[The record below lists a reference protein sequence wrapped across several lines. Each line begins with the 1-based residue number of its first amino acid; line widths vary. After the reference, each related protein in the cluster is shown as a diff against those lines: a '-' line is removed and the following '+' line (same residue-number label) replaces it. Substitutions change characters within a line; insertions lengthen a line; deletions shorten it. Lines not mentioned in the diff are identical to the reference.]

1 MTVNVLKYLVG
12 RMPWDR
18 DPNFLRNAWFG
29 RYGLML
35 GYMIY
40 FFPRADK
47 SQKLVELCKTTVL
60 RRDVTLFPEDTIR
73 AQRAMAAYVK
83 RIEALEDDE

>member
-1 MTVNVLKYLVG
+1 
-12 RMPWDR
+12 
-18 DPNFLRNAWFG
+18 
-29 RYGLML
+29 ML

-60 RRDVTLFPEDTIR
+60 RWDATLFPKDTVR

-83 RIEALEDDE
+83 RVEALEDEE

>member
-1 MTVNVLKYLVG
+1 MYLVG
-12 RMPWDR
+12 KFPSEIPSDHSCTHW
-18 DPNFLRNAWFG
+18 LR

-47 SQKLVELCKTTVL
+47 SQKLIELCKTTIL
-60 RRDVTLFPEDTIR
+60 RRDVTLFPEDTVR

-83 RIEALEDDE
+83 RVEALEDEE

>member
-1 MTVNVLKYLVG
+1 VLIIRLY
-12 RMPWDR
+12 PWWTYW
-18 DPNFLRNAWFG
+18 LG

-47 SQKLVELCKTTVL
+47 SQKLIELCKTTML
-60 RRDVTLFPEDTIR
+60 QRDVTLFPKDTVR
-73 AQRAMAAYVK
+73 AQRAMAAYVT
-83 RIEALEDDE
+83 RVEALEDEE

>member
-1 MTVNVLKYLVG
+1 MYLVG
-12 RMPWDR
+12 KFRSKIRSDLSWTHW
-18 DPNFLRNAWFG
+18 LG

-47 SQKLVELCKTTVL
+47 SQQLIELCKTTAL
-60 RRDVTLFPEDTIR
+60 RRDLTLFPEDTVR

-83 RIEALEDDE
+83 RVEALEDDK

>member
-1 MTVNVLKYLVG
+1 
-12 RMPWDR
+12 
-18 DPNFLRNAWFG
+18 
-29 RYGLML
+29 ML

-47 SQKLVELCKTTVL
+47 SQQLIELCKTTAL
-60 RRDVTLFPEDTIR
+60 RRDLTLFPEDTVR

-83 RIEALEDDE
+83 RVEALEDDK

>member
-1 MTVNVLKYLVG
+1 MYLVG
-12 RMPWDR
+12 DLVLSIRPDR
-18 DPNFLRNAWFG
+18 WWTHWLG

-47 SQKLVELCKTTVL
+47 SQKLVELCKTTIL
-60 RRDVTLFPEDTIR
+60 RRDLTLFPDDTVR
-73 AQRAMAAYVK
+73 AQRAMSAYVK
-83 RIEALEDDE
+83 RVEALEDEE